1 MAFLGSVAVLP
12 NVSEGTPDA
21 LVKQRLL
28 HKDITKFWGGNQ
40 GLVCLFR
47 IKRILGRMHSA
58 LMIVL

>member
-1 MAFLGSVAVLP
+1 VAFSGSVAVLP

-40 GLVCLFR
+40 GLICLLLFFSLSER
-47 IKRILGRMHSA
+47 SEERKE
-58 LMIVL
+58 

>member
-1 MAFLGSVAVLP
+1 MAFSGSVAVLP

-40 GLVCLFR
+40 GLIYDLSLFSR
-47 IKRILGRMHSA
+47 NFEGRLKLIHK
-58 LMIVL
+58 